1 MGLSLQQQVTC
12 SLDLQRPA
20 PLNQALPSLLLMKEE
35 IAGRENAV
43 LHPANNDA
51 GFFLKGNQGG
61 GGRR

>member
-20 PLNQALPSLLLMKEE
+20 PLNQALQSLLLMKGE

-51 GFFLKGNQGG
+51 VFFFKGQP